1 MIFPSPKVHEKGKS
15 NPRSLLY
22 RTLNSIFSLGLNTNC
37 RLFICKSCPTNQ
49 NFTLGAKVSVYFWSN
64 RSFPTQLSVKEKDQI
79 ISPRSSTTLQII
91 LGGASAQNW
100 QQISKIKPR
109 GFHQSENLQDQAK
122 KSRRWNQ
129 IYFAEKC
136 FCASQLP
143 RGPFASSRWL
153 IFIFFL
159 FREHFPNEI
168 CCQWHTER

>member
-1 MIFPSPKVHEKGKS
+1 MIFPSHKVHGTGKF

-22 RTLNSIFSLGLNTNC
+22 RTWNSISSLGLNTNC

-49 NFTLGAKVSVYFWSN
+49 NFTLGAKVSVYFRSN

-100 QQISKIKPR
+100 QQISYNEPQV
-109 GFHQSENLQDQAK
+109 FHQSEYLQDQAE
-122 KSRRWNQ
+122 KSRRWDQ

-143 RGPFASSRWL
+143 RGPFASSRW
-153 IFIFFL
+153 FL
-159 FREHFPNEI
+159 FILF
-168 CCQWHTER
+168 